1 MATFWRKKA
10 DSSIYGFLNKC
21 LVFCLGMLKDLLKNY
36 DGNFH
41 VLKDLAKISLEK
53 NSSFSCNVWEEA
65 NNLNGKQGIGFQVNE
80 ISKDYF
86 KYC

>member
-1 MATFWRKKA
+1 
-10 DSSIYGFLNKC
+10 
-21 LVFCLGMLKDLLKNY
+21 MLKDLLKNY

-65 NNLNGKQGIGFQVNE
+65 KNLN
-80 ISKDYF
+80 
-86 KYC
+86 